1 MLGVA
6 LWTQERRVVRHGGT
20 FSNTELALA
29 THSGAELACM
39 HDSIP
44 MQTAQVLRLGFRADK
59 PGDAICRG
67 AANRRHNF

>member
-1 MLGVA
+1 
-6 LWTQERRVVRHGGT
+6 
-20 FSNTELALA
+20 
-29 THSGAELACM
+29 M

-59 PGDAICRG
+59 PGDATCLG